1 MAGKIKVYKKMKRLT
16 SYQKRNPEAPIGGM
30 TYVQFSKPRIERF
43 LRGFAEFRHENI
55 IPWMSENMNLPDT
68 LFLREVRFSYRMSN
82 GPREATLQIQGAPRK
97 IERMMG
103 HLEDFF
109 AVEKAEAD
117 DIKKNTKTWEQRG
130 WIQYDDITDTEDVDK
145 ASSSDANARQ
155 ETETTSNKEDART
168 KITEDEEEKYFS
180 DQLQGNLV
188 GELMN
193 SSVYS
198 PITRITPTSEQAN
211 EIAEL
216 SDDDE
221 EGWDLVWKT
230 TNTVL

>member
-1 MAGKIKVYKKMKRLT
+1 
-16 SYQKRNPEAPIGGM
+16 
-30 TYVQFSKPRIERF
+30 
-43 LRGFAEFRHENI
+43 
-55 IPWMSENMNLPDT
+55 
-68 LFLREVRFSYRMSN
+68 
-82 GPREATLQIQGAPRK
+82 
-97 IERMMG
+97 MG
-103 HLEDFF
+103 YLGDFF

-155 ETETTSNKEDART
+155 EIGITFNKEDART
-168 KITEDEEEKYFS
+168 KTTEDEEEKYFP
-180 DQLQGNLV
+180 DQLQDNLV

-198 PITRITPTSEQAN
+198 PITQITPTNEQTN
-211 EIAEL
+211 EIAGL
-216 SDDDE
+216 SDDDDE
-221 EGWDLVWKT
+221 DGWDLVGKT

>member
-1 MAGKIKVYKKMKRLT
+1 MG
-16 SYQKRNPEAPIGGM
+16 
-30 TYVQFSKPRIERF
+30 
-43 LRGFAEFRHENI
+43 
-55 IPWMSENMNLPDT
+55 
-68 LFLREVRFSYRMSN
+68 N
-82 GPREATLQIQGAPRK
+82 GAREATLQIQGAPRK
-97 IERMMG
+97 VERMMG
-103 HLEDFF
+103 HLGDFF
-109 AVEKAEAD
+109 EVEKAEAEEV
-117 DIKKNTKTWEQRG
+117 KNNTKTREQRG